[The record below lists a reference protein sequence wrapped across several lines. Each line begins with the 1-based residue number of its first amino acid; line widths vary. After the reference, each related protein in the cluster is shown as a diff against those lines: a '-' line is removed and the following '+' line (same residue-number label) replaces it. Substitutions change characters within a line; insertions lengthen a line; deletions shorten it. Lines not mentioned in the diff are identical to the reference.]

1 MENILLPMIVA
12 AFVAASASLLGS
24 FAILKKMAL
33 VGDALSHVALPGMA
47 LALLF
52 RFNPFIGAVAFL
64 FVTVVGIWIVEY
76 RSSLSLDTIVGVFF
90 TASLAAGALVMPEH
104 DLIEALFGNIT
115 ELTLSESVFSIALSV
130 FLIGLILSIYKK
142 LALNMVSEEIAQSI
156 GIRNRMLE
164 FVYLLSF
171 ALAVALGARFIGA
184 LLIGSLVIYN
194 GLCQNVARRCNSFMA
209 ASSYSGSWPSAGIY
223 VSHLYSMTPGRYS
236 SVAHDIPRHLFAPG
250 PQTPQPRLMP
260 GPGGYAGASSQST
273 RGFM

>member
-24 FAILKKMAL
+24 FAILKRMAL

-104 DLIEALFGNIT
+104 ELIEALFGNIT

-171 ALAVALGARFIGA
+171 ALAVALGIRFVGA
-184 LLIGSLVIYN
+184 LLMGSLVIIPAASAK
-194 GLCQNVARRCNSFMA
+194 NVARSLRSFMA
-209 ASSYSGSWPSAGIY
+209 ASVVFGVLAASAGIY
-223 VSHLYSMTPGRYS
+223 VSHLYSMTPGPIFIMIS
-236 SVAHDIPRHLFAPG
+236 SAIFLATLFIRQVRRPLG
-250 PQTPQPRLMP
+250 R
-260 GPGGYAGASSQST
+260 AS
-273 RGFM
+273 

>member
-24 FAILKKMAL
+24 FAILKRMAL

-104 DLIEALFGNIT
+104 ELIEALFGNIT

-171 ALAVALGARFIGA
+171 ALAVALGIRFVGA
-184 LLIGSLVIYN
+184 LLMGSLVIIPAASAKN
-194 GLCQNVARRCNSFMA
+194 IARSLRSFMA
-209 ASSYSGSWPSAGIY
+209 ASVVFGVLAASTGIY
-223 VSHLYSMTPGRYS
+223 VSHLYSMTPGPIFIMIS
-236 SVAHDIPRHLFAPG
+236 SAIFIATLLIRQVRRPLGR
-250 PQTPQPRLMP
+250 
-260 GPGGYAGASSQST
+260 AS
-273 RGFM
+273 